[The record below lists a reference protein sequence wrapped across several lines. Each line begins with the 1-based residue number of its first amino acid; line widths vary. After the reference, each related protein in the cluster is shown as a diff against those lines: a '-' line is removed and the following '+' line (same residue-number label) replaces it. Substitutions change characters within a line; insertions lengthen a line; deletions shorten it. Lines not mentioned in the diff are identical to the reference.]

1 VGRKGSGTP
10 SHARRGAN
18 ARGVGALPG
27 QGVGRGEGRWRG
39 GERGCRL
46 VGRSVLT
53 GKILR
58 GFGGKTFGGF
68 GGNGCPNYVGSLYGV
83 DQSGCFSGKGC
94 GDLGASTGE

>member
-1 VGRKGSGTP
+1 
-10 SHARRGAN
+10 
-18 ARGVGALPG
+18 
-27 QGVGRGEGRWRG
+27 
-39 GERGCRL
+39 L

-58 GFGGKTFGGF
+58 VFGGKTFGGF

-94 GDLGASTGE
+94 GGLGASTGE